1 MGEPD
6 PADIR
11 LRDFTPR
18 SMARL
23 PVHLVDRAA
32 APAVDVHNHL
42 GRRRTGQWTV
52 PDVGELLS
60 IMDGCNVQTIV
71 NLDGEWEGE
80 LEANL
85 ERYDH
90 AHPGRFVT
98 FCRLDWRELEP
109 GWPERLVHSL
119 EDSAARGAA
128 GLKLWKDLGLRIQD
142 ESGKLVLV
150 NDERLSGMWSAA
162 GRLGL
167 PVLIHTA
174 DPAAFFEPLDATNE
188 RLEELL
194 AHPDWHFAGDE
205 FPSLQTLLDALEEVV
220 ATHPD
225 VTVIG
230 AHVGCYAEDLGWVR
244 RMLAAYPNFSV
255 DIAARVAELGRQ
267 PRTTRALID
276 DHPDQVLFG
285 TDVFPPD
292 PESYRRYF
300 RFLET
305 ADENFPYSGRNPPG
319 TGRWNISGLDLDPDA
334 LRKVYGDNARRLIPA
349 LNSKGRS

>member
-1 MGEPD
+1 MAEPEI
-6 PADIR
+6 ADIR

-18 SMARL
+18 SMAQL
-23 PVHLVDRAA
+23 PVTEVERAA

-42 GRRRTGQWTV
+42 GRRRSGTWTV
-52 PDVGELLS
+52 PDVEELLA
-60 IMDGCNVQTIV
+60 IMDGCNVETIV

-98 FCRLDWRELEP
+98 FCRLDWTLP
-109 GWPERLVHSL
+109 QQSGWPERLVQSL
-119 EDSAARGAA
+119 QDSSRRGAA
-128 GLKLWKDLGLRIQD
+128 GVKLWKDLGLRIQD

-150 NDERLSGMWSAA
+150 NDERLADMWSAA
-162 GRLGL
+162 GQLGL

-174 DPAAFFEPLDATNE
+174 DPAAFFRPLDAMNE
-188 RLEELL
+188 RLEELV
-194 AHPDWHFAGDE
+194 AHPDWHFAGE
-205 FPSLQTLLDALEEVV
+205 QFPSLQELLDALEEVV
-220 ATHPD
+220 ASHPD

-244 RMLAAYPNFSV
+244 RMVSTYPNFNV

-276 DHPDQVLFG
+276 DHPDRVLFG
-285 TDVFPPD
+285 TDCFPPD
-292 PESYRRYF
+292 VDSYQRYF

-305 ADENFPYSGRNPPG
+305 ADENFPYSSSNPPG
-319 TGRWNISGLDLDPDA
+319 TGRWNISGLALDQDS
-334 LRKVYGDNARRLIPA
+334 LQKVYGGNARRLIPA
-349 LNSKGRS
+349 LHH